1 MTEKIDDP
9 DNPMIWVVLVRRAG
23 PTLDGSSKKRQL
35 DSSHFPP
42 AHFLS
47 VYTKPWSLKGNGD
60 VFYRHVSF
68 ARIIR
73 LIIKAVGHIVT
84 YK

>member
-1 MTEKIDDP
+1 MTEKIDGP

-23 PTLDGSSKKRQL
+23 PTLNGSSKKRQL

-47 VYTKPWSLKGNGD
+47 VYTKP
-60 VFYRHVSF
+60 
-68 ARIIR
+68 
-73 LIIKAVGHIVT
+73 
-84 YK
+84 